1 MTVWLLRA
9 IFLGEM
15 QRKKI
20 ISWVLFWLSYWL
32 MIFFII
38 SLRFEWWLAFR
49 RATFITAQHAFV
61 AHVNLLFLLPLFF
74 VTKKYTRYV
83 LSVLLLIGGVLLFQE
98 LFFEQLM
105 QPDALEKEFV
115 QLRGKMFIGLGTTV
129 MVLAASTAYRVILIN
144 TEKERELTLLK
155 NEKLEKEKEATALR
169 SENLETEL
177 KFLKSQI
184 NPHFLF
190 NALHNIYTLSY
201 IKSDLAPEMIL
212 KLSDM
217 LRYILYDCTAEQVP
231 LGKEINYLENYVKL
245 QQLKAEEADIVIK
258 IAEDIP
264 QNLPIAP
271 MLMVPFL
278 ENSFKHGKIE
288 DTQQGWVRL
297 QLNWQAPHLTFRVEN
312 SVPASDFTKDKVGGI
327 GIANVKRRL
336 ELLYKNKHVLEI
348 DEGNQEYRVYL
359 RIEIDG

>member
-1 MTVWLLRA
+1 
-9 IFLGEM
+9 M
-15 QRKKI
+15 QRKKV
-20 ISWVLFWLSYWL
+20 ISWTLFWLSYWL

-49 RATFITAQHAFV
+49 RATVITAQHVFV
-61 AHVNLLFLLPLFF
+61 AHVNLLLLLPLFF
-74 VTKKYTRYV
+74 VPKKYSRYA
-83 LSVLLLIGGVLLFQE
+83 LSVLLLLSFVLLFQQ

-105 QPDALEKEFV
+105 QPDVLEKVFL
-115 QLRGKMFIGLGTTV
+115 QSRSKLFIGLGTTV
-129 MVLAASTAYRVILIN
+129 MVLAASTAYKVILIN
-144 TEKERELTLLK
+144 NEKERELTLLK
-155 NEKLEKEKEATALR
+155 NEKLEQEKEATALK

-217 LRYILYDCTAEQVP
+217 LRYILYDCTGEQVP
-231 LGKEINYLENYVKL
+231 LGKEINYLKNYVEL
-245 QQLKAEEADIVIK
+245 QQLKAEDADLVIK

-264 QNLPIAP
+264 QSLPIAP

-288 DTQQGWVRL
+288 DTQQGWIRL
-297 QLNWQAPHLTFRVEN
+297 ELYWQAPHLIFQVKN
-312 SVPASDFTKDKVGGI
+312 SVPAMDFTKDKVGGI
-327 GIANVKRRL
+327 GIINVKRRL
-336 ELLYKNKHVLEI
+336 ELLYKDKHTLDIE
-348 DEGNQEYRVYL
+348 EKNNEYRVRL
-359 RIEIDG
+359 CIEIDG